1 MSSDEIRYSIDN
13 QETIFEELKKK
24 YENLSQDV
32 LERIK
37 NLLENGNVD
46 EAYNVLSNASTNVG
60 VTLNTFKLLYFLQSP
75 EEKDKLFSDE
85 EYKNIL

>member
-37 NLLENGNVD
+37 NLLKNVNVD

-60 VTLNTFKLLYFLQSP
+60 VTLNTFKLLYF
-75 EEKDKLFSDE
+75 
-85 EYKNIL
+85 